1 MIVETFGKGVLFQSG
16 PVACRVVVFIVLF
29 VGNGVV
35 PFGTC
40 AFFLVLYG
48 AGVEGVRVASFA
60 QGVPH
65 KNHSC
70 IVLYIDD
77 ERGRIISPT
86 G

>member
-40 AFFLVLYG
+40 ALFLVLYG